1 RGLAG
6 TVVRT
11 GKPLRVDDAATD
23 SRFYGEIDRSSGL
36 VTRSLIAAPLV
47 AREGTIGAIEVVNP
61 RSGAAFTDEDLQFL
75 ETLAASIAVAIENAR
90 LYAHIKASEEKLRVQ
105 VGVLR
110 RDLARRDRFT
120 EMVGSGAAMA
130 EVFRLMESAAASP
143 ITVMIEGETGT
154 GKELV

>member
-1 RGLAG
+1 
-6 TVVRT
+6 
-11 GKPLRVDDAATD
+11 
-23 SRFYGEIDRSSGL
+23 

-47 AREGTIGAIEVVNP
+47 AREGTIGVIEVVNP
-61 RSGAAFTDEDLQFL
+61 RSGTVFADEDLQFL

-120 EMVGSGAAMA
+120 EMIGSGQGMA
-130 EVFRLMESAAASP
+130 DVFRLMESASASP
-143 ITVMIEGETGT
+143 IPVLIEGATGS
-154 GKELV
+154 GKCPRRCRRSCCASCRRAR

>member
-1 RGLAG
+1 MTAPAG
-6 TVVRT
+6 EAR
-11 GKPLRVDDAATD
+11 LRLLYELGCAA
-23 SRFYGEIDRSSGL
+23 
-36 VTRSLIAAPLV
+36 AALV

-61 RSGAAFTDEDLQFL
+61 RSGAAFSDEDLQFL

-90 LYAHIKASEEKLRVQ
+90 LYARIKASEEKLRVQ

-110 RDLARRDRFT
+110 RDLARRDRFA

-154 GKELV
+154 GKELVARGIHRAGERAEGAFIAR